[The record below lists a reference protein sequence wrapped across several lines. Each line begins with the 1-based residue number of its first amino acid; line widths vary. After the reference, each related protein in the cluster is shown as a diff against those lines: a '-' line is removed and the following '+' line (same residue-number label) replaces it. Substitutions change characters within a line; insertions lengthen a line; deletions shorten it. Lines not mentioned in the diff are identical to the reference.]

1 MINKE
6 LYNFF
11 KPIFN
16 LSDQNKMLLVA
27 RITNITIGS
36 LAIFIALCFTSVVD
50 LVIFIAGFW
59 APIILVPL
67 IFGLYNIVIPKFA
80 MVFTSFAGGISFFLW
95 EYFMAGPNNLKSVFI
110 GALVN
115 FSLFMV
121 FVLTK
126 NLANRS
132 S

>member
-1 MINKE
+1 M
-6 LYNFF
+6 
-11 KPIFN
+11 FN

-27 RITNITIGS
+27 RITNIIIGS

-67 IFGLYNIVIPKFA
+67 VFGLYNIVIPKFA
-80 MVFTSFAGGISFFLW
+80 MVFTSFAGGVSFFLW
-95 EYFMAGPNNLKSVFI
+95 EYFMATSNNLKSVFV

-126 NLANRS
+126 NLSDRS